1 MGGDTR
7 RHEAAVMN
15 ARFDDARKLAIVLLF
30 FGAEAVFDFVAWLGF
45 LKD

>member
-1 MGGDTR
+1 MI
-7 RHEAAVMN
+7 

-30 FGAEAVFDFVAWLGF
+30 FGAEAVLDFLAWVGL